1 MTSLYPEGVR
11 CQWSDGDGRRAVRAS
26 LDEGRARGSRAHRIC
41 SVVVQTP
48 SARRSTS
55 DGSETGELRAAHRHD
70 ALALAAFVDIGLA
83 DGWGS

>member
-1 MTSLYPEGVR
+1 M
-11 CQWSDGDGRRAVRAS
+11 
-26 LDEGRARGSRAHRIC
+26 
-41 SVVVQTP
+41 VVQTP

-55 DGSETGELRAAHRHD
+55 DGIETGELLAAHRHD